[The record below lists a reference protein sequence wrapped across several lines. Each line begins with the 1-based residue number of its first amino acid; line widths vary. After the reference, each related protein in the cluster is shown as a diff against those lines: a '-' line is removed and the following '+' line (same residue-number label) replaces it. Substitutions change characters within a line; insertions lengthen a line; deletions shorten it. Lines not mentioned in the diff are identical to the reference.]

1 LKVPVGFTA
10 STQTILNETY
20 DTHLKVLRSIE
31 ENPEITQRELAQKL
45 GVSLGKANYCLKALI
60 DRGWIK
66 ANNFKNSNNKAAYA
80 YLLTPSGIEEKAKIT
95 VRFLKQRMREYE
107 QIKRE
112 ILELEAEVNGH
123 AWEVAPEND
132 KDI

>member
-1 LKVPVGFTA
+1 MN
-10 STQTILNETY
+10 QTT

-45 GVSLGKANYCLKALI
+45 GVSLGKVNYCLKALI
-60 DRGWIK
+60 ERGWIK
-66 ANNFKNSNNKAAYA
+66 ANNFRNSNNKAAYA

-95 VRFLKQRMREYE
+95 VRFLRQRMLDYE

-112 ILELEAEVNGH
+112 IVELEEEVRKNGGRS
-123 AWEVAPEND
+123 A
-132 KDI
+132 

>member
-1 LKVPVGFTA
+1 MN
-10 STQTILNETY
+10 QTT

-31 ENPEITQRELAQKL
+31 ENPEITQRELAKKL
-45 GVSLGKANYCLKALI
+45 GVSLGKVNYCLKALI

-66 ANNFKNSNNKAAYA
+66 ASNFKNSHNKAAYA

-95 VRFLKQRMREYE
+95 VRFLKQRMRDYE

-112 ILELEAEVNGH
+112 ILELEAEVNG
-123 AWEVAPEND
+123 
-132 KDI
+132 K